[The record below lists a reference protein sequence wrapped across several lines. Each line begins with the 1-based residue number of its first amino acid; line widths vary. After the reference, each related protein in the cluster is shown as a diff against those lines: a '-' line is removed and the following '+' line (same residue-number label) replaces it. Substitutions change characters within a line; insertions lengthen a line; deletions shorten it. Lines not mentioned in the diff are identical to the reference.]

1 LKLLKNSCRPSKG
14 DYSVLPY
21 KVGLYKYKD
30 KDNSDISYKVG
41 AYKYKDKDNTDTPPR
56 VGLNK
61 DKIG

>member
-30 KDNSDISYKVG
+30 NSDISYKVG
-41 AYKYKDKDNTDTPPR
+41 AYKYKDKDNTDTSPR